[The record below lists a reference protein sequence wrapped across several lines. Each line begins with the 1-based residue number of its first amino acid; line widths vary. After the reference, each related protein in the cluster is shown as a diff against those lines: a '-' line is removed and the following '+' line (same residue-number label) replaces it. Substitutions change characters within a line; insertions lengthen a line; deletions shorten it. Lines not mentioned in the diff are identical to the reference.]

1 MTTEIQTANNG
12 GLPAQYTDEP
22 FAAYGAAASGNA
34 FLKFDR
40 GIFKFGQDGDE
51 LPIGTRL
58 VPNMPEVQVGHLKW
72 KDGEVVDEAMMPLGA
87 GYRPA
92 ARPELGDTDESLWDA
107 DEDGKP
113 IDPWPFTNTIP
124 FKNPATGQ
132 EFTFT
137 TSSRGGTSAVGK
149 LCSVYGQQRQQHEG
163 QLPIIELQTSSYR
176 HKRFGEV
183 YIPVLRL
190 VGWQCEA
197 ELSSSGAAEPDLN
210 DDLPPGF

>member
-1 MTTEIQTANNG
+1 MRS
-12 GLPAQYTDEP
+12 
-22 FAAYGAAASGNA
+22 AAASRHEANGRERTTLGNA
-34 FLKFDR
+34 HHKRVDSPGASPRPPEQLDHVAAR
-40 GIFKFGQDGDE
+40 VIA
-51 LPIGTRL
+51 RL
-58 VPNMPEVQVGHLKW
+58 HNCRPTSDSDTTTVS
-72 KDGEVVDEAMMPLGA
+72 
-87 GYRPA
+87 YRPA

-113 IDPWPFTNTIP
+113 IDPWSFTNTIP